1 MQQTSIACSCLL
13 ACLADQTP
21 SKASNLALQFMANRP
36 LLFTNPLIIV
46 IAQFIIGNETVTH
59 LEFLRRP
66 PTFGQRKFVLLVVD
80 MVNAAIFGY
89 DDDNIG
95 TIVHEKNRQ

>member
-1 MQQTSIACSCLL
+1 MLLL

-21 SKASNLALQFMANRP
+21 SKASSLALQFMADRP
-36 LLFTNPLIIV
+36 LLFIIPLIIV

-66 PTFGQRKFVLLVVD
+66 PGLRQCHFVLLVVD
-80 MVNAAIFGY
+80 VVNGTIFGY

-95 TIVHEKNRQ
+95 T